1 LRLNQISSI
10 LKLRNFLFNTEKNA
24 KLLSHV
30 LTSKQFQKRPN
41 GNLAR
46 NCISFSVGSR
56 ETPLILKAEE
66 VAFTLSPIENMPSQR
81 KAFTHF
87 VK

>member
-1 LRLNQISSI
+1 MKKI
-10 LKLRNFLFNTEKNA
+10 A
-24 KLLSHV
+24 KLLRHV

-41 GNLAR
+41 GNHER
-46 NCISFSVGSR
+46 NCISSSVGSR
-56 ETPLILKAEE
+56 ETPFILKAKE
-66 VAFTLSPIENMPSQR
+66 VAYTLSPKENMPSQR